1 MLLLQRYGIAMR
13 AVLVFLPD
21 ILFVGWPCKS
31 EPPAPS
37 HGAVN
42 CSFGSYQGSEC
53 HFICDAGY
61 ALSPNSQ
68 YPVMCMR
75 NRQYNGSTPACQRK
89 YSPFLVF
96 ACSSKPHCLA
106 GITCQPEMTSPS
118 NGGVTCSDSA
128 YLDSRCEFRC
138 DSGYELKG
146 GASVVSCVKQGE
158 WSAAK
163 PRCERKCCSE
173 KLHVPHKRMA
183 VCGPCGDCY
192 L

>member
-1 MLLLQRYGIAMR
+1 MFLLFFNLWYALNQAGIPMLLLQRYGIAMR
-13 AVLVFLPD
+13 AVLMFLPD

-37 HGAVN
+37 HGTVN

-89 YSPFLVF
+89 YSPVRAPALLNHI
-96 ACSSKPHCLA
+96 ALQELPANQKWRHLA
-106 GITCQPEMTSPS
+106 TEVWRARTVRI
-118 NGGVTCSDSA
+118 
-128 YLDSRCEFRC
+128 
-138 DSGYELKG
+138 
-146 GASVVSCVKQGE
+146 
-158 WSAAK
+158 
-163 PRCERKCCSE
+163 
-173 KLHVPHKRMA
+173 
-183 VCGPCGDCY
+183 
-192 L
+192 